1 MCEELYKIGC
11 AKANM
16 IISFADP
23 LRMLLETTS
32 VS

>member
-1 MCEELYKIGC
+1 MCNVIYSAQQIV
-11 AKANM
+11 
-16 IISFADP
+16 ISFADP